1 MKETLFIIL
10 LIITFYIVFI
20 LHDSSLVK
28 FEQEGVLL
36 YVRETND
43 INDSSKVLLELIN
56 KMYRLRGIVI
66 NDINR
71 YPDYEVYIRLL
82 EKNFNKNRTKIYETS
97 LDSDYTSYSV
107 NKGEE
112 LVFCL
117 RCKKTHE
124 LHNINLLMYVAVHEM
139 AHTACPETGHTPLFN
154 KIFKFLLEIAKD
166 NNLYVYD
173 DYSRNPI
180 EYCGMIISSNPYFSF
195 QVER

>member
-28 FEQEGVLL
+28 FEQEGILL
-36 YVRETND
+36 YVREAND
-43 INDSSKVLLELIN
+43 MNDSSQVLLELIN
-56 KMYRLRGIVI
+56 KMYKLREIVI
-66 NDINR
+66 NDINM
-71 YPDYEVYIRLL
+71 YPDYTEYIKLL

-117 RCKKTHE
+117 RCKKTRS

-154 KIFKFLLEIAKD
+154 KIFKFLLEIAVA
-166 NNLYVYD
+166 NNLYIYD
-173 DYSRNPI
+173 NYSKYPI
-180 EYCGMIISSNPYFSF
+180 EYCGMQLYTNILN
-195 QVER
+195 

>member
-20 LHDSSLVK
+20 LHDSTLVK
-28 FEQEGVLL
+28 FEHNGISL
-36 YVRETND
+36 YVREAND
-43 INDSSKVLLELIN
+43 MNDSSQVLLELIN
-56 KMYRLRGIVI
+56 KMYKLREIVI
-66 NDINR
+66 NDINM
-71 YPDYEVYIRLL
+71 YPNYTEYIKLL

-117 RCKKTHE
+117 RCKKTRS

-154 KIFKFLLEIAKD
+154 KIFKFLLEIAVA
-166 NNLYVYD
+166 NNLYIYD
-173 DYSRNPI
+173 NYSKYPI
-180 EYCGMIISSNPYFSF
+180 EYCGMQLYTNILN
-195 QVER
+195 